1 MHKFIKLVDQS
12 LGFSLICAMSAI
24 LLTVIWQVISRF
36 ILKDPAS
43 VTEELSRFILIWV
56 GILGSAYAYR
66 KKSHLGFNLIVDRQ
80 TKATR
85 RMLLTIV
92 EVLVIT
98 FSALALIVGGKEL
111 VIITLELDQISA
123 SLGIRMG
130 FIYTV
135 LPVSG
140 ALFVFYSL
148 INIYNLWIADPE
160 EPL

>member
-1 MHKFIKLVDQS
+1 MRKFIKLIDQS
-12 LGFSLICAMSAI
+12 LGFSLIFAMSAI

-43 VTEELSRFILIWV
+43 ITEELSRFILIWV

-66 KKSHLGFNLIVDRQ
+66 KKSHLGFNLIVDKQ
-80 TKATR
+80 TRATR

-92 EVLVIT
+92 EILVIT

-111 VIITLELDQISA
+111 VVITLELDQISA
-123 SLGIRMG
+123 SLGIHMG
-130 FIYTV
+130 LIYTV
-135 LPVSG
+135 LPISG

>member
-1 MHKFIKLVDQS
+1 MGKFIKFIDQS

-56 GILGSAYAYR
+56 GILGAAYAYR

-80 TKATR
+80 SRATR
-85 RMLLTIV
+85 RILLTIV
-92 EVLVIT
+92 EILVIT

-111 VIITLELDQISA
+111 VVITLELDQISA
-123 SLGIRMG
+123 SLGIHMG
-130 FIYTV
+130 LIYTV
-135 LPVSG
+135 LPISG

>member
-1 MHKFIKLVDQS
+1 MRKFIKLVDQS

-135 LPVSG
+135 LPISG

>member
-1 MHKFIKLVDQS
+1 MFV
-12 LGFSLICAMSAI
+12 FSLICAMSDS
-24 LLTVIWQVISRF
+24 LLTFMLQVLSPF
-36 ILKDPAS
+36 ILKEPSS
-43 VTEELSRFILIWV
+43 VTEELSRFNMIWV
-56 GILGSAYAYR
+56 EILGSAYAYR

-135 LPVSG
+135 LPISG

>member
-1 MHKFIKLVDQS
+1 MRKFIKLVDQS

-92 EVLVIT
+92 EVLVN
-98 FSALALIVGGKEL
+98 LN
-111 VIITLELDQISA
+111 
-123 SLGIRMG
+123 
-130 FIYTV
+130 
-135 LPVSG
+135 PV
-140 ALFVFYSL
+140 
-148 INIYNLWIADPE
+148 
-160 EPL
+160 

>member
-1 MHKFIKLVDQS
+1 M
-12 LGFSLICAMSAI
+12 
-24 LLTVIWQVISRF
+24 
-36 ILKDPAS
+36 
-43 VTEELSRFILIWV
+43 
-56 GILGSAYAYR
+56 
-66 KKSHLGFNLIVDRQ
+66 LGFNLIVDRQ

-135 LPVSG
+135 LPISG

>member
-1 MHKFIKLVDQS
+1 MRKFIKFIDQS
-12 LGFSLICAMSAI
+12 LGFLLIFAMSAI

-56 GILGSAYAYR
+56 GILGAAYAYR

-92 EVLVIT
+92 EILVIT

-111 VIITLELDQISA
+111 VVITLELDQISA
-123 SLGIRMG
+123 SLGIHMG
-130 FIYTV
+130 LVYTV
-135 LPVSG
+135 LPISG

>member
-1 MHKFIKLVDQS
+1 MRKFIKLIDQT

-135 LPVSG
+135 LPISG

>member
-1 MHKFIKLVDQS
+1 MRKFIKLVDQS

-80 TKATR
+80 TRATR

-92 EVLVIT
+92 EILVIT

-111 VIITLELDQISA
+111 VVITLELDQISA
-123 SLGIRMG
+123 SLGIHMG
-130 FIYTV
+130 LIYTV
-135 LPVSG
+135 LPISG

>member
-1 MHKFIKLVDQS
+1 MRKFIKLVDQS

-111 VIITLELDQISA
+111 VIITLDLDQISA

-135 LPVSG
+135 LPISG